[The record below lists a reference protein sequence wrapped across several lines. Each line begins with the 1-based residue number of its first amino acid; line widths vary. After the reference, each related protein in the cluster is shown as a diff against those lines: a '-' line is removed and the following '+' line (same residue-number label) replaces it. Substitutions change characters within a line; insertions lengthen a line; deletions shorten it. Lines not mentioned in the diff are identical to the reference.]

1 MKKASI
7 ATRTPNMAAL
17 SEMDFEHHVSAC
29 VDVVINTRDFCGNE
43 AEAIA
48 DYCADEGIKATGEF
62 IHAVRNRANHIWRRH
77 QKAAGVKPKYY
88 RY

>member
-7 ATRTPNMAAL
+7 ATRTPNMSAL
-17 SEMDFEHHVSAC
+17 SEMDLEFHVSRC
-29 VDVVINTRDFCGNE
+29 VDIVVNTRDFCGDE
-43 AEAIA
+43 SEAIA
-48 DYCADEGIKATGEF
+48 DYCTDEGIDKTADF
-62 IHAVRNRANHIWRRH
+62 VHAVRNRVNHIWRRH

>member
-17 SEMDFEHHVSAC
+17 SEMDFEMHVSSC
-29 VDVVINTRDFCGNE
+29 VDIVLNTRDFCGDEN
-43 AEAIA
+43 EAIA
-48 DYCADEGIKATGEF
+48 DYCADEKIEKSDTFVA
-62 IHAVRNRANHIWRRH
+62 AVKNRVNHIWRKH